1 MVTKHNIPSSQHSQK
16 GVVIVF
22 ATLAMAVLIGA
33 GALALDV
40 GNLVLSK
47 GKLQNLADSAAL
59 TAARAI
65 DLGGDH
71 GEAIAAG
78 NQVISDNLSLEGFST
93 STVGETNIT
102 FEFSEILPFD
112 TSTATAASPYV
123 RVRIENVDIPDF
135 LVKIFKI
142 DLNVRASAVAGPSS
156 TVLKACNITPL
167 SICKGDDPSTKSGYA
182 PHSMHVLKAAS
193 SQDSDI
199 GSGNFMPVALTDV
212 DGNPMSGANDFKEAM
227 AGRFNACIDNEE
239 GTPIPTEPGKMDGP
253 SEGIDTRFG
262 IYKGSLKGSEDI
274 YKADVDSFFYT
285 DPDHVQ
291 VKTESYVDD
300 DGNVAYR
307 YVPDKAYADVHNHT
321 KYETTYADVDFEACL
336 ASSNCQNKGFYRR
349 VIAIPVLKC
358 DEASKSGG
366 KMTIP
371 LHSIG
376 CFYLTQP
383 LTVTKHVNDTGGS
396 NGDWLVGEFI
406 SDCRI
411 NSGNP
416 GVTPNDKG
424 PHIIVLY
431 KDPDS
436 EDS

>member
-1 MVTKHNIPSSQHSQK
+1 MVAKHNMPTPQHSQK
-16 GVVIVF
+16 GVVIIF

-78 NQVISDNLSLEGFST
+78 NQVITDNLSLEGFST
-93 STVGETNIT
+93 STVGEANIT
-102 FEFSEILPFD
+102 FEFSETLPFD
-112 TSTATAASPYV
+112 TSTATADSPYV

-135 LVKIFKI
+135 LVKLFKI

-167 SICKGDDPSTKSGYA
+167 SICKGNDPSTESGYA
-182 PHSMHVLKAAS
+182 PHTLHVLKAAS
-193 SQDSDI
+193 SQDSAI
-199 GSGNFMPVALTDV
+199 GSGNFMPVALTDI
-212 DGNPMSGANDFKEAM
+212 DGDPMSGASDFKEAL
-227 AGRFNACIDNEE
+227 AGKFNACIDNEE

-274 YKADVDSFFYT
+274 YKADVDSYFT
-285 DPDHVQ
+285 SDLVQ
-291 VKTESYVDD
+291 VETESYVDD
-300 DGNVAYR
+300 DNNVAYR
-307 YVPDKAYADVHNHT
+307 YVPDKTYADVHNHT
-321 KYETTYADVDFEACL
+321 LYEAGYKNIDFEACL
-336 ASSNCQNKGFYRR
+336 ASSSCQNKGFYRR
-349 VIAIPVLKC
+349 VIAVLGRSRQC
-358 DEASKSGG
+358 CLEVLSFSLQTSKLRH
-366 KMTIP
+366 I
-371 LHSIG
+371 LI
-376 CFYLTQP
+376 QP
-383 LTVTKHVNDTGGS
+383 LTSTKHVDDKGGA

-406 SDCRI
+406 SDCRL

-424 PHIIVLY
+424 PHIIVLF